1 MSKQVFDTRELLE
14 QIYDFGDVGRD
25 AHRQKMEQIRDHVRL
40 YFYDAAKELEASY
53 YSSDYPQLRGG
64 NPFVRYV
71 RESYNVDDKLDYAKY
86 FKRCRCCSRHSHYKM
101 AAKPAKPVPESKQ
114 VDRCYCKCRHYSR
127 IFQSRIFQCMILV

>member
-25 AHRQKMEQIRDHVRL
+25 AHRQKMMNLRDDLR
-40 YFYDAAKELEASY
+40 YWFYDAAKELEQSY

-71 RESYNVDDKLDYAKY
+71 RESYSAEDKLDYAKY
-86 FKRCRCCSRHSHYKM
+86 FKRCRCCSRHSHYKTLP
-101 AAKPAKPVPESKQ
+101 KPLHPLPESKR
-114 VDRCYCKCRHYSR
+114 VGLCYCKCRHYAR
-127 IFQSRIFQCMILV
+127 IFQRFLEN

>member
-25 AHRQKMEQIRDHVRL
+25 AHRQKMEQIRDDVRL

-71 RESYNVDDKLDYAKY
+71 RESYSAEDKLDYAKY
-86 FKRCRCCSRHSHYKM
+86 FKRCRCCSRHSHYKTIR
-101 AAKPAKPVPESKQ
+101 KPANPVPESNDIQ
-114 VDRCYCKCRHYSR
+114 LCHCKCRHYAR
-127 IFQSRIFQCMILV
+127 IFQRFLEN